1 MNELSKPRIQIRG
14 FSSHDA
20 RQPKGNV
27 DIRSLKSLVF
37 AQFSKDSVIY
47 DVLLAEKDLLDV
59 SEFLAKVDVWLKLL
73 RRNKH

>member
-1 MNELSKPRIQIRG
+1 MNEQLTPRIQIRD
-14 FSSHDA
+14 FSSQDVC
-20 RQPKGNV
+20 QPKCRVN
-27 DIRSLKSLVF
+27 IRSLKSLVF